1 MFTGHSH
8 FIILKNAN
16 YCHLLS
22 HLVHLYLILT
32 DSLQLFTYWESCVCQ
47 FYFYNYLSALWLP
60 SLTLFLVLFHEWKS
74 SECIDLYLW
83 WTSLVSVVPL
93 LSYVQICETPW
104 TAAYQ
109 SFLSFTI
116 FLSLLKFMS
125 IDSVMPSNHLILC
138 HPLHLLPSIFFSI
151 RVFTNELALRIRWP
165 KYWSFSISPSNEY
178 LRFTSF
184 RTDWLDLLA
193 VQGTLKG
200 LLQHHTCCCCC

>member
-83 WTSLVSVVPL
+83 WTSLVS
-93 LSYVQICETPW
+93 
-104 TAAYQ
+104 
-109 SFLSFTI
+109 
-116 FLSLLKFMS
+116 
-125 IDSVMPSNHLILC
+125 HL
-138 HPLHLLPSIFFSI
+138 
-151 RVFTNELALRIRWP
+151 RN
-165 KYWSFSISPSNEY
+165 
-178 LRFTSF
+178 
-184 RTDWLDLLA
+184 
-193 VQGTLKG
+193 
-200 LLQHHTCCCCC
+200 CCCSVAKLCPDLWDPMNCSIPVFPVLHYLPEFAQIHVHWLSDAI